1 MGLYKSG
8 FAASMLL
15 LLLAGCIPAGGG
27 DYRLATAQNKP
38 TEANPQIVPED
49 TVIMPTPSWSP
60 AVVGPNLR
68 DVSSG
73 NYIVKQGDTLYRIV
87 AETGASLS
95 AIANANGLIA
105 PYALRI
111 GQSLIIPGG
120 RYHNVSAGE
129 TGIAI
134 ARAYNSSWNEIVTLN
149 DIPPPYLLKIG
160 QRLRLPEARQDGGNV
175 PSSSGNYGTNTSS
188 PEQRAAAFSL
198 NIDDIMTG
206 GEPASQLAEGV
217 TNMAVRPLANLA
229 TPITRPGSFSGS
241 FGWPL
246 RGNVISR
253 FGSKGGGKVN
263 DGLNIAAT
271 TGAAVYA
278 SSPGVVVYSGNEIG
292 VYGGLV
298 LIDHGGGWITAYGHL
313 GKLTVGRGDKVIR
326 GQTIGAVGDTGYVN
340 TPQLHFEIRKD
351 RKPIDPALK
360 LVA

>member
-8 FAASMLL
+8 IAASVLSV
-15 LLLAGCIPAGGG
+15 LLAGCIPSGGG
-27 DYRLATAQNKP
+27 DYRIATAQNKP

-49 TVIMPTPSWSP
+49 TVIMPTASWSP

-68 DVSSG
+68 DVSNG
-73 NYIVKQGDTLYRIV
+73 NYTVKQGDTLYRIV

-95 AIANANGLIA
+95 AIANANGLMA
-105 PYALRI
+105 PYPLRI
-111 GQSLIIPGG
+111 GQSLTIPGG

-134 ARAYNSSWNEIVTLN
+134 ARAYNSNWNEIVTLN

-160 QRLRLPEARQDGGNV
+160 QRLRLPEAQQQ
-175 PSSSGNYGTNTSS
+175 SGYTPDTS

-217 TNMAVRPLANLA
+217 TNMPVRPLANLA
-229 TPITRPGSFSGS
+229 TPITRPGAFNGS

-246 RGNVISR
+246 RGTILSR

-263 DGLNIAAT
+263 DGLNIGAV
-271 TGAAVYA
+271 TGASVYA
-278 SSPGVVVYSGNEIG
+278 ASPGVVVYSGNEIG

-298 LIDHGGGWITAYGHL
+298 LIDHGDGWITAYGHL

-351 RKPIDPALK
+351 RKPIDPATK
-360 LVA
+360 LTLS

>member
-8 FAASMLL
+8 FAALMLSV
-15 LLLAGCIPAGGG
+15 LLAGCIPAGGG
-27 DYRLATAQNKP
+27 DYRIATAQNKP

-49 TVIMPTPSWSP
+49 AVIMPTSSWSP
-60 AVVGPNLR
+60 TVVGPNLR
-68 DVSSG
+68 DVSNG
-73 NYIVKQGDTLYRIV
+73 NYTVKQGDTLYRIV

-111 GQSLIIPGG
+111 GQSLMIPGG

-134 ARAYNSSWNEIVTLN
+134 ARAYNSNWNEIVTLN

-160 QRLRLPEARQDGGNV
+160 QRLRLPEAQQQAGGMTTV
-175 PSSSGNYGTNTSS
+175 SDTS

-217 TNMAVRPLANLA
+217 SNMSVRPLANLA
-229 TPITRPGSFSGS
+229 TPITRPSAFSGS

-278 SSPGVVVYSGNEIG
+278 ASPGVVVYSGNEIG

-360 LVA
+360 LVV

>member
-1 MGLYKSG
+1 MGHYKSG
-8 FAASMLL
+8 IAASALMLL
-15 LLLAGCIPAGGG
+15 ISGCIPAGSG
-27 DYRLATAQNKP
+27 DYRIPTAVSKP

-60 AVVGPNLR
+60 ATVGPNLR
-68 DVSSG
+68 DVNTG

-87 AETGASLS
+87 AETGASLT
-95 AIANANGLIA
+95 AIANENGLVA

-111 GQSLIIPGG
+111 GQSLVIPGG

-134 ARAYNSSWNEIVTLN
+134 ARAYNTNWNDIVTLN
-149 DIPPPYLLKIG
+149 NIAPPYTLKIG
-160 QRLRLPEARQDGGNV
+160 QRLRLPERQVPVQPSNTA
-175 PSSSGNYGTNTSS
+175 PSSSLK
-188 PEQRAAAFSL
+188 ERAAAFNL
-198 NIDDIMTG
+198 NIDDIVTG
-206 GEPASQLAEGV
+206 GEPAAQLEEGV
-217 TNMAVRPLANLA
+217 TNMPTRPLANLSS
-229 TPITRPGSFSGS
+229 PIARPIGFSGS

-246 RGNVISR
+246 RGNVLSR

-263 DGLNIAAT
+263 DGLNIAAAN
-271 TGAAVYA
+271 GASVYA

-298 LIDHGGGWITAYGHL
+298 LIDHGEGWITAYGHL

-326 GQTIGAVGDTGYVN
+326 GQTIGAVGDTGYVA

-351 RKPIDPALK
+351 RKPIDPTLK
-360 LVA
+360 LPE